1 MASGWVNSGLSTGF
15 CFITQP
21 CLHRTYSIASS
32 YFLKYVLPV
41 RKKYPPSPLAALR
54 AMAPSKRPISQQ
66 AFGELAGVRQGTVA
80 AIENQVSPLPPAAAA
95 RIEAVLWVHAGELLE
110 GNLCTLDGSPYTPDD
125 WRKSQE
131 CVLTAD
137 DIAAMAADICS
148 RSNLLLRT
156 MGPSKA
162 AYAAHRLRQSMELIL
177 AEVEVDHEAIDATAR
192 VGSKAKIERMTVE
205 KARKHPVLGLVL
217 ARHLA
222 SFKPKEALHVTTSTY
237 EGWPP
242 LREGRSVLI
251 TGVNLQTLVRAV
263 LPDGIEVVE
272 RITQTEATIKA
283 GAKTAKVRKTAKA
296 PTA

>member
-1 MASGWVNSGLSTGF
+1 MTPAALHGIIFIASG
-15 CFITQP
+15 
-21 CLHRTYSIASS
+21 
-32 YFLKYVLPV
+32 YFWPYLFHV
-41 RKKYPPSPLAALR
+41 RKNYPPSPLAGLR
-54 AMAPSKRPISQQ
+54 AMASERKSISQA
-66 AFGELAGVRQGTVA
+66 AFGELVGVRPGTIA
-80 AIENQVSPLPPAAAA
+80 SIENQTSPLPPAAAA

-192 VGSKAKIERMTVE
+192 VGSKAKIERLTVE

-272 RITQTEATIKA
+272 RITQTDATIKA